1 MLTGSAARSRSGN
14 AANAVA
20 ASAPPAL
27 LMRKSLRHCRCC
39 DVRPRPFFIVTSHG
53 VKARALRREPRQKL
67 FRQAT
72 SRSFCPVAI
81 GAGRLYTKLYVRLQT
96 ARFCLNQAPRRQA
109 RWRRSA
115 AAGFSSSPMT
125 RALRKKPALRGATVP
140 AKRRLR
146 KVAVKRG
153 ARGPAIA
160 ELIATRL
167 EEDIVLGRRHPRE
180 RLIEQDLCQQFN
192 THRADV
198 RLAFFELEKKGIIQR
213 IPNRGAMVRDLS
225 PQEVTE
231 LYAVRE
237 ELEVMAV
244 RILPFPVARGE
255 IDKLDEIQR
264 KYSAAIDS
272 GDLLDVFY
280 GNLHFHRT
288 LYELCGN
295 LCLIET
301 IEQLAQ
307 KVYGIRSYANAYPD
321 ALDRARRDHVA
332 MIAALRTSNRDA
344 LIALTRRHLEP
355 SPEAYIRAYQRRFGD
370 VSPAPRQS

>member
-1 MLTGSAARSRSGN
+1 
-14 AANAVA
+14 
-20 ASAPPAL
+20 
-27 LMRKSLRHCRCC
+27 
-39 DVRPRPFFIVTSHG
+39 
-53 VKARALRREPRQKL
+53 
-67 FRQAT
+67 
-72 SRSFCPVAI
+72 
-81 GAGRLYTKLYVRLQT
+81 
-96 ARFCLNQAPRRQA
+96 
-109 RWRRSA
+109 
-115 AAGFSSSPMT
+115 MT
-125 RALRKKPALRGATVP
+125 VHRILRKKPALRGATVP

-146 KVAVKRG
+146 KVVAKRG

-180 RLIEQDLCQQFN
+180 RLIEQDLCQQCN

-225 PQEVTE
+225 PQEVMQI
-231 LYAVRE
+231 YAVRE

-244 RILPFPVARGE
+244 RILPFPIARAD

-295 LCLIET
+295 TCLIET

-332 MIAALRTSNRDA
+332 MIAALRTSSRDE

-370 VSPAPRQS
+370 VGPAPRQS